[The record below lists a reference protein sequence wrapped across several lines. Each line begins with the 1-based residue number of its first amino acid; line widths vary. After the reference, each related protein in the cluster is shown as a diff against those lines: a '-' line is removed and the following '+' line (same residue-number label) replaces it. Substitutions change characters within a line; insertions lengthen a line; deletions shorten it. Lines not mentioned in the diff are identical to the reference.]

1 MSIAQLSSKS
11 YRYIFAGGGMSALSL
26 VYYLSKSSLAK
37 EPMLIIDPS
46 SKSEND
52 KTWCYWSDKP
62 EEFDA
67 LAQKSWKN
75 LWFHGPNGKSIA
87 LDIAPFQYHKIRS
100 IDWYSF
106 IKKQLSQFPNIEFLQ
121 AEVLAIIP
129 ENKGARVL
137 STSGEF
143 IARDKVFDSYTP
155 YPCEINNP
163 LHLKQHF
170 LGWEIEC
177 HFPIFKSDAV
187 HLFDFRVA
195 QGKECEFMYIL
206 PISSTKAL
214 FEYTFFSAQVREPS
228 FYQDKIKSYLQAY
241 YNLGEED
248 YQIKEE
254 EKGIIPMCLDSRQ
267 KQRIAENILRIGTS
281 GGFVKASTGY
291 SFLRTQRINQ
301 ALVKELEKDQTN
313 HLVLPTNQFKIWLDK
328 VFLQVL
334 LEQSVAGSEVF
345 EALFQKNKGHKMLR
359 FLDEKTNFWEDLSLM
374 ASVPPLPFIKAVYHL
389 ISSSK

>member
-1 MSIAQLSSKS
+1 MRMNVPSSKT

-26 VYYLSKSSLAK
+26 VYFLSQSKRAK
-37 EPMLIIDPS
+37 EPMLIIDLS

-52 KTWCYWSDKP
+52 KTWCYWSDRP
-62 EEFDA
+62 EEFDD

-75 LWFHGPNGKSIA
+75 LWFHGPHGKSIA

-100 IDWYSF
+100 IDWYTY

-121 AEVLAIIP
+121 AEVLQIIP
-129 ENKGARVL
+129 EEKDTKVQSSMGDFYA
-137 STSGEF
+137 T
-143 IARDKVFDSYTP
+143 DKVFDSFTA

-163 LHLKQHF
+163 KHIKQHF
-170 LGWEIEC
+170 LGWEIES

-206 PISSTKAL
+206 PTSSKKAL
-214 FEYTFFSAQVREPS
+214 FEYTFFSAHVREAS
-228 FYQDKIKSYLQAY
+228 FYRDKIKSYLQAFY
-241 YNLGEED
+241 GLGEED

-254 EKGIIPMCLDSRQ
+254 EKGIIPMCLDQRAR
-267 KQRIAENILRIGTS
+267 QRISEKIIRIGTS

-301 ALVKELEKDQTN
+301 ALVKELEKDHPQG
-313 HLVLPTNQFKIWLDK
+313 LILPQHIFKTWLDK

-334 LEQSVAGSEVF
+334 LEQSMAGSEVF
-345 EALFQKNKGHKMLR
+345 EALFQKNKGSKMLR
-359 FLDEKTNFWEDLSLM
+359 FLDEKTSFWEDLSLM
-374 ASVPPLPFIKAVYHL
+374 ASVPILPFIRAVYHL
-389 ISSSK
+389 IISSK